1 MINKIKEPQP
11 SRFSKWL
18 IKRIFKDEG
27 EVKLG
32 DFMEIY
38 STLAEEKGRLQAR
51 LRFWW
56 YLIRSIPEYFRGSL
70 CIGGTM
76 FKNYLKIALR
86 NIKRHKGYSIIN
98 IAGLS
103 VGLMCCILILLYVKY
118 EFSYDRYHENA
129 DNIYR
134 VVMKFPGIVYMGS
147 DMYNASPGGLKAAL
161 MEDFPEVIYATR
173 ATRRRAYIY
182 YKNNPFEERGMFFV
196 DPEFFKIFSFPLI
209 SGDPETAVKEP
220 FSMLITQKIA
230 KKYFGN
236 EDPVG
241 KIINVGRKYDYMV
254 TGILEN
260 CPENSHFTFDILA
273 SFNSLY
279 TTDGKENIETWSG
292 FNDLWNTYLLLQ
304 ENFNP
309 DDLESKFPAM
319 AKKYGGEDYE
329 GEFHLRPLTS
339 IHLHSDINFE
349 IEANGNILY
358 IYLFSAIAFFIM
370 MIACLNYMN
379 LATARAATRF
389 KEIGI
394 RKVVGADRRHIIR
407 QFLGESMI
415 FTITGLFISIIFVEL
430 LLPSFGSFID
440 KNLEFNFCSDYL
452 LLLYLICVALIVGL
466 ISGSY
471 PALFMSALKP
481 VNVIKGS
488 LSTGSVRKRSSAFR
502 NSLVVV
508 QFVISIVMIVCT
520 LTVYNQL
527 DFIKNSKLGFK
538 KDHIITGSIFDSNLR
553 NNLELFKTE
562 LSRYPQ
568 ILDVYVNGD
577 LPVTISASNYARW
590 EGLAEGEEGHL
601 TYGAEVN
608 YNFLDFFEIELI
620 EGRNFSKEFTT
631 DTSQAFILNETAVKI
646 TGWNEPIGKKYSL
659 WGREGLVIGVI
670 KDFHNTSL
678 HLKVEPMALWLT
690 SPNIPN
696 ILNRTIND
704 FAIKISSDD
713 IPGTLAFIEDKFKE
727 YSPDYPFN
735 YSFLDERVDRIYRSE
750 QRLGQ
755 IFSYFTF
762 IAIFISCLGLFGLA
776 SFTAE
781 QRTKEIGIRKV
792 LGASVSGIIMLL
804 SRNFV
809 KWVLAANVL
818 AIPIAYIAMNR
829 WLQNFAYRT
838 HIGIWTFVISV
849 AMALMI
855 ALISVSYQS
864 VKAATANPV
873 DSLRYE

>member
-1 MINKIKEPQP
+1 VTQKKDTPPLLGEKLLKLFLPKGDSVSVAGDYEELYTEIVQ
-11 SRFSKWL
+11 SRGKFMAYAWYWTQ
-18 IKRIFKDEG
+18 I
-27 EVKLG
+27 VKSIWAG
-32 DFMEIY
+32 VTVY
-38 STLAEEKGRLQAR
+38 V
-51 LRFWW
+51 WW
-56 YLIRSIPEYFRGSL
+56 SL
-70 CIGGTM
+70 TM
-76 FKNYLKIALR
+76 FKNYLKIAVR
-86 NIKRHKGYSIIN
+86 NIKRHKGYSFIN

-103 VGLMCCILILLYVKY
+103 VGLTCCILILLYVKY
-118 EFSYDRYHENA
+118 EFSYDKYHENA
-129 DNIYR
+129 NNIYR
-134 VVMKFPGIVYMGS
+134 VVMKFPGIDYMDS
-147 DMYNASPGGLKAAL
+147 NWFNASPGGLKAAL
-161 MEDFPEVIYATR
+161 MEDFPEVIYSTR

-182 YKNNPFEERGMFFV
+182 YDNNPFEERGIFFI

-220 FSMLITQKIA
+220 FSMLITQKVA

-236 EDPVG
+236 ENPVG
-241 KIINVGRKYDYMV
+241 KKINVGKKYDYKV

-260 CPENSHFTFDILA
+260 CPENSHFTFDILT

-279 TTDGKENIETWSG
+279 TTDGKDNIETWNG
-292 FNDLWNTYLLLQ
+292 FNDLWNTYLQLP
-304 ENFNP
+304 ENYNP
-309 DDLESKFPAM
+309 DYLESKFPEM
-319 AKKYGGEDYE
+319 IKKYGGEDFE
-329 GEFHLRPLTS
+329 GEFHLQPLTS
-339 IHLHSDINFE
+339 IHLHSNINFE

-379 LATARAATRF
+379 LATARAASRF

-394 RKVVGADRRHIIR
+394 RKVVGAGRRHIRR

-415 FTITGLFISIIFVEL
+415 FTLTAFFISIIFVQL
-430 LLPSFGSFID
+430 SLPSFGSFID
-440 KNLEFNFCSDYL
+440 RNLEFNFYSDFPFLIYL
-452 LLLYLICVALIVGL
+452 VCMALFVGL

-471 PALFMSALKP
+471 PAFYMSTLKP
-481 VNVIKGS
+481 INIIKGA
-488 LSTGSVRKRSSAFR
+488 LFTGSVTKKSSAFR
-502 NSLVVV
+502 NSLVVI

-527 DFIKNSKLGFK
+527 VFIKNSNLGFTK
-538 KDHIITGSIFDSNLR
+538 EHIITGNIFDNNLR

-590 EGLAEGEEGHL
+590 EGFAEGEEGPL

-646 TGWNEPIGKKYSL
+646 TGWDEPIGKKYSL
-659 WGREGLVIGVI
+659 WGRSGYVIGVI

-678 HLKVEPMALWLT
+678 HLKVEPIALWLT

-704 FAIKISSDD
+704 FAIKIGSSD

-727 YSPDYPFN
+727 HSPDYLFN
-735 YSFLDERVDRIYRSE
+735 FSFLDERVDRLYRSE
-750 QRLGQ
+750 QRLGR
-755 IFSYFTF
+755 IFTYFTF

-776 SFTAE
+776 SFTTE

-792 LGASVSGIIMLL
+792 LGASISGIMVLL
-804 SRNFV
+804 SREFV
-809 KWVLAANVL
+809 KWVLAANVI

-829 WLQNFAYRT
+829 WLQNFAYRAGLGV
-838 HIGIWTFVISV
+838 HIFLFAALLAFFIAVITVSFKSFKS
-849 AMALMI
+849 AL
-855 ALISVSYQS
+855 
-864 VKAATANPV
+864 ANPV

>member
-1 MINKIKEPQP
+1 
-11 SRFSKWL
+11 
-18 IKRIFKDEG
+18 
-27 EVKLG
+27 
-32 DFMEIY
+32 
-38 STLAEEKGRLQAR
+38 
-51 LRFWW
+51 
-56 YLIRSIPEYFRGSL
+56 
-70 CIGGTM
+70 
-76 FKNYLKIALR
+76 
-86 NIKRHKGYSIIN
+86 
-98 IAGLS
+98 
-103 VGLMCCILILLYVKY
+103 
-118 EFSYDRYHENA
+118 
-129 DNIYR
+129 
-134 VVMKFPGIVYMGS
+134 
-147 DMYNASPGGLKAAL
+147 
-161 MEDFPEVIYATR
+161 
-173 ATRRRAYIY
+173 
-182 YKNNPFEERGMFFV
+182 
-196 DPEFFKIFSFPLI
+196 
-209 SGDPETAVKEP
+209 
-220 FSMLITQKIA
+220 
-230 KKYFGN
+230 
-236 EDPVG
+236 
-241 KIINVGRKYDYMV
+241 
-254 TGILEN
+254 
-260 CPENSHFTFDILA
+260 
-273 SFNSLY
+273 
-279 TTDGKENIETWSG
+279 
-292 FNDLWNTYLLLQ
+292 
-304 ENFNP
+304 
-309 DDLESKFPAM
+309 
-319 AKKYGGEDYE
+319 
-329 GEFHLRPLTS
+329 
-339 IHLHSDINFE
+339 
-349 IEANGNILY
+349 
-358 IYLFSAIAFFIM
+358 
-370 MIACLNYMN
+370 
-379 LATARAATRF
+379 
-389 KEIGI
+389 
-394 RKVVGADRRHIIR
+394 
-407 QFLGESMI
+407 
-415 FTITGLFISIIFVEL
+415 
-430 LLPSFGSFID
+430 
-440 KNLEFNFCSDYL
+440 
-452 LLLYLICVALIVGL
+452 LLYLICVALIVGL

-577 LPVTISASNYARW
+577 LPVTVSASNYARW

>member
-1 MINKIKEPQP
+1 MRYNRSRPPRLARMILSCMKRYTQEHSVCIELKEE
-11 SRFSKWL
+11 
-18 IKRIFKDEG
+18 FK
-27 EVKLG
+27 
-32 DFMEIY
+32 EI
-38 STLAEEKGRLQAR
+38 AEHQGP
-51 LRFWW
+51 LRAILW
-56 YLIRSIPEYFRGSL
+56 YWGQVVYSIPTYFQLRL
-70 CIGGTM
+70 VIGGTM
-76 FKNYLKIALR
+76 LVNYIKITLR
-86 NIKRHKGYSIIN
+86 NIKRHKGYSFVN

-103 VGLMCCILILLYVKY
+103 VGLTCCILILLYVKY

-129 DNIYR
+129 NNIYR
-134 VVMKFPGIVYMGS
+134 VVMKFPGIDYMGS
-147 DMYNASPGGLKAAL
+147 NRFNASPGGLKAAL
-161 MEDFPEVIYATR
+161 MEDFPEVIYSTR
-173 ATRRRAYIY
+173 ARRRRAYIY
-182 YKNNPFEERGMFFV
+182 YNNNPFEERGVFFV
-196 DPEFFKIFSFPLI
+196 DPEFFKIFSFPFI

-279 TTDGKENIETWSG
+279 ATDGKENIESWSSAA
-292 FNDLWNTYLLLQ
+292 DIWNTYLLLQ

-309 DDLESKFPAM
+309 DYLESKFPAM
-319 AKKYGGEDYE
+319 AKKYKGEDYE
-329 GEFHLRPLTS
+329 GEFYLQPLTS
-339 IHLHSDINFE
+339 IHLHSNINFE
-349 IEANGNILY
+349 IEANGNMLY

-379 LATARAATRF
+379 LATARAASRF

-394 RKVVGADRRHIIR
+394 RKVVGAGRRHIIR

-415 FTITGLFISIIFVEL
+415 FTIAALFISLIFVSL
-430 LLPSFGSFID
+430 LLPSFSSFIN
-440 KNLEFNFCSDYL
+440 KNLEFNFYSDYL
-452 LLLYLICVALIVGL
+452 VLLYLICVALIVGL

-488 LSTGSVRKRSSAFR
+488 MTTGSVKKRSSAFR
-502 NSLVVV
+502 NSLVVI

-527 DFIKNSKLGFK
+527 DFIKNSKLGFTK
-538 KDHIITGSIFDSNLR
+538 HHIITGNISDSNLR
-553 NNLELFKTE
+553 ENLEPFKND
-562 LSRYPQ
+562 LRQYPQ

-577 LPVTISASNYARW
+577 LPVTVSASNYARW

-646 TGWNEPIGKKYSL
+646 TGWDEPIGKRYSL
-659 WGREGLVIGVI
+659 WGRDGFVIGVI
-670 KDFHNTSL
+670 KDFHNNSL

-690 SPNIPN
+690 SPDIPN

-704 FAIKISSDD
+704 FAIKINSDD
-713 IPGTLAFIEDKFKE
+713 IPGTLAFIEDKFKKH
-727 YSPDYPFN
+727 SPDYPFN
-735 YSFLDERVDRIYRSE
+735 YSFLDERVDRMYRSE

-792 LGASVSGIIMLL
+792 LGASVSGILMLI
-804 SRNFV
+804 SREFM

-838 HIGIWTFVISV
+838 HFGIWTFVISV

>member
-1 MINKIKEPQP
+1 MTQKTEESRP
-11 SRFSKWL
+11 SRFSRWL
-18 IKRIFKDEG
+18 IKRIFRDEG

-51 LRFWW
+51 LRFWG
-56 YLIRSIPEYFRGSL
+56 YLIRSIPRYSKDSL

-86 NIKRHKGYSIIN
+86 NIRRHKGYSIIN

-103 VGLMCCILILLYVKY
+103 VGLTCCILILLYVKY

-129 DNIYR
+129 KNIYR
-134 VVMKFPGIVYMGS
+134 IVMKFPGIVYRGN

-161 MEDFPEVIYATR
+161 MEDFPEVIYSTR
-173 ATRRRAYIY
+173 ARRRRAYIY
-182 YKNNPFEERGMFFV
+182 YNNDPFEERGIFFV
-196 DPEFFKIFSFPLI
+196 DPEFLKIFSFPFI
-209 SGDPETAVKEP
+209 SGDPETAVNEP

-236 EDPVG
+236 ENPVG
-241 KIINVGRKYDYMV
+241 KILNVGKEYDYKV
-254 TGILEN
+254 TGILAD

-279 TTDGKENIETWSG
+279 TTDGKDNIETWDRG
-292 FNDLWNTYLLLQ
+292 NDLWNTYLLLQ

-319 AKKYGGEDYE
+319 AKKYRGEDYE
-329 GEFHLRPLTS
+329 GEFHLQPLTS
-339 IHLHSDINFE
+339 IHLHSNINFE

-379 LATARAATRF
+379 LATARAAGRF

-394 RKVVGADRRHIIR
+394 RKVVGAGRRHVIR

-415 FTITGLFISIIFVEL
+415 FTIMALFISIIFVEL

-440 KNLEFNFCSDYL
+440 KNLDFNFFGDHL

-471 PALFMSALKP
+471 PAFFMSALRP
-481 VNVIKGS
+481 ANVIKGS
-488 LSTGSVRKRSSAFR
+488 MTTGSAGKRSSAFR
-502 NSLVVV
+502 NSLVVI
-508 QFVISIVMIVCT
+508 QFVISVVMIVCT
-520 LTVYNQL
+520 LTVYNQV
-527 DFIKNSKLGFK
+527 DFIKNSKLGFA
-538 KDHIITGSIFDSNLR
+538 KDHIITGNIFDSNLR

-568 ILDVYVNGD
+568 IRDVYVNGD

-590 EGLAEGEEGHL
+590 EGLADEKDGTL

-631 DTSQAFILNETAVKI
+631 DTSQAFILNETAVEI
-646 TGWNEPIGKKYSL
+646 TGWDEPIGKKYSL
-659 WGREGLVIGVI
+659 WGRDGIVIGVI
-670 KDFHNTSL
+670 KDFHNNSL
-678 HLKVEPMALWLT
+678 HLKVEPIAIWLT
-690 SPNIPN
+690 SPNMPN
-696 ILNRTIND
+696 ILNRTITD

-727 YSPDYPFN
+727 HSPDYPFN
-735 YSFLDERVDRIYRSE
+735 YSFLDERVDRLYRSE

-762 IAIFISCLGLFGLA
+762 IAVFISCLGLFGLA

-792 LGASVSGIIMLL
+792 LGDSVSGILMLL
-804 SRNFV
+804 SRDFV
-809 KWVLAANVL
+809 KWVIVANVI
-818 AIPIAYIAMNR
+818 AIPIAYTAMNR

-838 HIGIWTFVISV
+838 HMGIRTFLISIT
-849 AMALMI
+849 MALII